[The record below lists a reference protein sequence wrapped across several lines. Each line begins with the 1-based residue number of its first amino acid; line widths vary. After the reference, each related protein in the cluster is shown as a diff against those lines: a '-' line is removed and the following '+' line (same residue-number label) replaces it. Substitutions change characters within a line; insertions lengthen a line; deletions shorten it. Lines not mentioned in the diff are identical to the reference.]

1 MSGLDALPTTELP
14 QEVSSLLLPLADG
27 HLLVPVDTLS
37 EIIALQSPV
46 SAFDAPDW
54 YMGELHWRELRLPL
68 VSFEVMRG
76 NPMPVLRSNCRIA
89 VLSSGNGDGDLPFF
103 AVVLQGTPRLVRVTP
118 EELVAREGECAMGEL
133 MHVAL
138 SGEFAV
144 IPDLSTIEEVC
155 LEYRNRR

>member
-138 SGEFAV
+138 SGELAV